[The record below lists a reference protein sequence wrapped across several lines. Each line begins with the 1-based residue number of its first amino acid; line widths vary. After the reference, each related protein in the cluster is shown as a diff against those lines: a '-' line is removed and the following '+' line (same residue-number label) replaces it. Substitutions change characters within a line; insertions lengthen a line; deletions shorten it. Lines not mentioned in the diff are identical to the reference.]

1 MTSPAEKELG
11 KIRKLRE
18 NMTCA
23 DCATQ
28 SQFGFTAVV
37 MKVQGRQVG
46 SFVCNHCKSAHQ
58 SFSHAVKSV
67 TMSNWDMSE
76 VHTLRARNGG
86 GNDAVRATWLGGA
99 PPGPGQGA
107 PVEMH
112 KAFVH
117 AAYVQRQWWRV
128 ELVGECSQK
137 CDAVC
142 DQASGVDRSSSLRD
156 SRMLRQRN

>member
-99 PPGPGQGA
+99 PPGPGTRRRFTSTTTVFDRPWLKLCLTL
-107 PVEMH
+107 PVSTVRLSP
-112 KAFVH
+112 K
-117 AAYVQRQWWRV
+117 
-128 ELVGECSQK
+128 G
-137 CDAVC
+137 
-142 DQASGVDRSSSLRD
+142 
-156 SRMLRQRN
+156 